1 MVNCNKHEIM
11 VFKHAFSLQ
20 CLFRNI
26 SIGCNRNF
34 TSRDL
39 LSASMKDAEN
49 PYPGT
54 YNRF

>member
-20 CLFRNI
+20 C
-26 SIGCNRNF
+26 CNRNF

>member
-1 MVNCNKHEIM
+1 MVNCNKHEIT

-39 LSASMKDAEN
+39 LSASMKDAKN

-54 YNRF
+54 YNRY